1 MYVGFVRG
9 RLTFFAVGQK
19 NISRPWFSLFLTL
32 DNGEFKSY
40 FFAKK
45 KAYNF
50 GFLSDQPKIHEWSH
64 ACISVNSTNGDL
76 VAFIDG
82 KNMYHGPV
90 DKEDKKIELRDRVLL
105 GATWLREKQYFQSG
119 ASVGNVNVYDKILH
133 PMTMKK
139 ITETGMFPK
148 NPAIGWETSNWK
160 THGNVTIRTSEMG
173 GGRAPETY
181 SCFCQCFP

>member
-1 MYVGFVRG
+1 MASSRVTSLPRKK
-9 RLTFFAVGQK
+9 LT
-19 NISRPWFSLFLTL
+19 TL
-32 DNGEFKSY
+32 DFS
-40 FFAKK
+40 A
-45 KAYNF
+45 
-50 GFLSDQPKIHEWSH
+50 H
-64 ACISVNSTNGDL
+64 ACISVNSTNRDL

-82 KNMYHGPV
+82 KNMHHGPV